1 MTIKDAD
8 GLSGI
13 RRGASLILDR
23 FAAVLP
29 TVRARLFA
37 LVLVALVPALVILV
51 YDGWLAR
58 ERGFAALTD
67 LSTRIVRLLQREMD
81 DRVTRGAHRLSVLA
95 ADPDG
100 VALSPTAGGEIGGAP
115 GGDRLFNKPLLA

>member
-1 MTIKDAD
+1 MSLNDAD
-8 GLSGI
+8 GLSRV
-13 RRGASLILDR
+13 RRGASLVLDR

-58 ERGFAALTD
+58 ELGFAALTD

-81 DRVTRGAHRLSVLA
+81 DRVTRAAHRLSVLA
-95 ADPDG
+95 ADPD
-100 VALSPTAGGEIGGAP
+100 VIALSPTAGRKLVDA
-115 GGDRLFNKPLLA
+115 LV

>member
-81 DRVTRGAHRLSVLA
+81 DRVTRGAHRPSVLA

-100 VALSPTAGGEIGGAP
+100 VARFPTGGSE
-115 GGDRLFNKPLLA
+115 L

>member
-8 GLSGI
+8 GLSGV
-13 RRGASLILDR
+13 RRAASLVLDR

-51 YDGWLAR
+51 YDAWLAR
-58 ERGFAALTD
+58 ERGFASLTD
-67 LSTRIVRLLQREMD
+67 LSTRIVGLLQREMES
-81 DRVTRGAHRLSVLA
+81 RVARGAHRLSVLA
-95 ADPDG
+95 ADPDVIG
-100 VALSPTAGGEIGGAP
+100 RTPAATRKLVEALREDQLYNNLSI
-115 GGDRLFNKPLLA
+115 

>member
-95 ADPDG
+95 ADPD
-100 VALSPTAGGEIGGAP
+100 VLALAPEAGGPMVGPLVEG
-115 GGDRLFNKPLLA
+115 RLSKQP